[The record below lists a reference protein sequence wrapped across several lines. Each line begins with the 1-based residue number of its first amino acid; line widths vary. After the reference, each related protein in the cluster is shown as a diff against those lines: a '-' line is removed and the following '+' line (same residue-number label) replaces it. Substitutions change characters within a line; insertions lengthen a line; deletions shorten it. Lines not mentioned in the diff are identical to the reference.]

1 MPQAP
6 LVAVTRPEPS
16 KLYRWLVLIFVSL
29 AQFGNYY
36 IYDSIN
42 PLERIFHDQLGFSAS
57 MFGWLN
63 ASYSIA
69 AVATLLLGG
78 IIIDRVGIRQA
89 LLLFSALCLLGAMLT
104 AWEGKF
110 GTMVAGRTLLGLGAE
125 SQIITVVTALARWFK
140 GKELSFAFGINLTIA
155 RLASIAADNSPTWA
169 QWAFFPNGTSADPSW
184 HRPLILAAVVGSSC
198 MIGAIVY
205 WLMEGYAESHYSLGK
220 SGEPDKL
227 SFAEGL
233 KFNPS
238 YWYVVA
244 LCFTFYCGI
253 FPFRTFAID
262 LFISKILAGIGAAAS
277 NFADFAAAQQAAGF
291 LNSFLPLSAMIATP
305 LFGLLADKI
314 GRRATFMALGSL
326 LMMPVYLMIAYAHV
340 SHLIHLSFFIPL
352 VGKTVTLT
360 LAPSL
365 MLPVGMLGIAFSLI
379 PAVMWPSVAYI
390 VSEHRLGTAY
400 ALMSLIQQVGFAVF
414 NWAIGK
420 ANEISGASPTNPQG
434 YTLGMW
440 IFSIL
445 GFLGL
450 TFAFLLRHRELGP
463 HGHELETITTKTH
476 AE

>member
-1 MPQAP
+1 MSEAT
-6 LVAVTRPEPS
+6 LVVDTRPEPS

-89 LLLFSALCLLGAMLT
+89 LLLFSALCLLGAALT
-104 AWEGKF
+104 AMKGDF
-110 GTMVAGRTLLGLGAE
+110 GSMVSGRTLLGLGAE
-125 SQIITVVTALARWFK
+125 SQIITVTTALARWFK

-169 QWAFFPNGTSADPSW
+169 QWAFFPNGTSAEPSW
-184 HRPLILAAVVGSSC
+184 HRPLVLAIVVGSTC

-205 WLMEGYAESHYSLGK
+205 WVMERYGESHYALGK

-244 LCFTFYCGI
+244 LCFTFYSGI

-262 LFISKILAGIGAAAS
+262 IFTSKILASHGATSAMTAA
-277 NFADFAAAQQAAGF
+277 FASAQQQAGW
-291 LNSFLPLSAMIATP
+291 LNSLLPLTAMVATP
-305 LFGLLADKI
+305 LFGLLADRI
-314 GRRATFMALGSL
+314 GHRATLMLLGSFL
-326 LMMPVYLMIAYAHV
+326 LMPVYLMIAY
-340 SHLIHLSFFIPL
+340 SSIS
-352 VGKTVTLT
+352 
-360 LAPSL
+360 LAVPI
-365 MLPVGMLGIAFSLI
+365 GMLGVAFSLI

-390 VSEHRLGTAY
+390 VNEHRLGTAY
-400 ALMSLIQQVGFAVF
+400 ALMSLIQQVGFFIF

-420 ANEISGASPTNPQG
+420 ANDLSNASPTNPHG
-434 YTLGMW
+434 YALGMW

-445 GFLGL
+445 GFLG
-450 TFAFLLRHRELGP
+450 FFFSYMLRRRETGP
-463 HGHELETITTKTH
+463 DAHGLETITT
-476 AE
+476 ANQAA

>member
-1 MPQAP
+1 MAEAQ
-6 LVAVTRPEPS
+6 LAVSSRPEPS
-16 KLYRWLVLIFVSL
+16 KLYRWLALIFVSL

-63 ASYSIA
+63 ASYSVA

-89 LLLFSALCLLGAMLT
+89 LFLFSALCLLGAVLT
-104 AWEGKF
+104 ALQGKF
-110 GTMVAGRTLLGLGAE
+110 GTMIAGRTLLGLGAE
-125 SQIITVVTALARWFK
+125 SQIIAVTTALARWFK

-169 QWAFFPNGTSADPSW
+169 VWAFYPNGTSSEPSW
-184 HRPLILAAVVGSSC
+184 HRPLLLAAAVGSVC
-198 MIGAIVY
+198 VIGAAVY
-205 WLMEGYAESHYSLGK
+205 WLLEWYAESHYSLGK

-244 LCFTFYCGI
+244 LCFTFYSGI

-262 LFISKILAGIGAAAS
+262 LFTSKILASHGATSAMTAA
-277 NFADFAAAQQAAGF
+277 FAAAQQEAGR
-291 LNSFLPLSAMIATP
+291 LNSLLPLSAMIATP

-314 GRRATFMALGSL
+314 GHRATLMLIGSFL
-326 LMMPVYLMIAYAHV
+326 LMPVYLMIAY
-340 SHLIHLSFFIPL
+340 SSIPL
-352 VGKTVTLT
+352 VV
-360 LAPSL
+360 PI
-365 MLPVGMLGIAFSLI
+365 VMLGIAFSLI

-400 ALMSLIQQVGFAVF
+400 ALMSLLQQVGFFIF

-420 ANEISGASPTNPQG
+420 ANDVSGASPTNPHG
-434 YTLGMW
+434 YALGMW

-445 GFLGL
+445 GFLGFF
-450 TFAFLLRHRELGP
+450 FAYLLRRRETGP
-463 HGHELETITTKTH
+463 DAHGLETITTASPTG
-476 AE
+476 

>member
-1 MPQAP
+1 MSQAS
-6 LVAVTRPEPS
+6 LTVNTLPEPS
-16 KLYRWLVLIFVSL
+16 KLYRWIVLIFVSL

-89 LLLFSALCLLGAMLT
+89 LFLFSALCVLGAALT
-104 AWEGKF
+104 AWEGNF

-125 SQIITVVTALARWFK
+125 SQIITVTTALARWFK

-169 QWAFFPNGTSADPSW
+169 QWAFFPHGTSGEPSW
-184 HRPLILAAVVGSSC
+184 HRPLVLAVVVGSSC

-205 WLMEGYAESHYSLGK
+205 WVMERYAESHYALGK

-244 LCFTFYCGI
+244 LCFTFYSGI
-253 FPFRTFAID
+253 FPFRTFAMD
-262 LFISKILAGIGAAAS
+262 LFTSKILAAHGATSAMTAV
-277 NFADFAAAQQAAGF
+277 FAAAQQEAGR
-291 LNSFLPLSAMIATP
+291 LNSLLPLSAMIATP
-305 LFGLLADKI
+305 LFGLLADRI
-314 GRRATFMALGSL
+314 GRRAMLMLLGSFL
-326 LMMPVYLMIAYAHV
+326 LMPVYLMIVY
-340 SHLIHLSFFIPL
+340 SSLPL
-352 VGKTVTLT
+352 FVPIT
-360 LAPSL
+360 
-365 MLPVGMLGIAFSLI
+365 MLGIAFSLI

-400 ALMSLIQQVGFAVF
+400 ALMSLIQQIGFFVF

-420 ANEISGASPTNPQG
+420 ANDISGASPTNPQG
-434 YTLGMW
+434 YAMGMW

-450 TFAFLLRHRELGP
+450 FFSYMLLRRETGP
-463 HGHELETITTKTH
+463 KAHGLETITTKH
-476 AE
+476 PAPEAA

>member
-1 MPQAP
+1 M
-6 LVAVTRPEPS
+6 
-16 KLYRWLVLIFVSL
+16 YRWVVLVFVSL

-78 IIIDRVGIRQA
+78 IIIDRVGVRQA
-89 LLLFSALCLLGAMLT
+89 LLLFSALCLFGAALT
-104 AWEGKF
+104 ALRGDF

-125 SQIITVVTALARWFK
+125 SQIITVTTALARWFK

-155 RLASIAADNSPTWA
+155 RLASIGADNSPTWA
-169 QWAFFPNGTSADPSW
+169 VWAFYPDGTAAAPSW
-184 HRPLILAAVVGSSC
+184 HRPLALAAV
-198 MIGAIVY
+198 IGLVCVISALVY
-205 WLMEGYAESHYSLGK
+205 WVMEVYADSHYTLGK

-244 LCFTFYCGI
+244 LCFTFYSGI

-262 LFISKILAGIGAAAS
+262 LFTSKILAAQNATSAMTAA
-277 NFADFAAAQQAAGF
+277 FAAAQQEAGR
-291 LNSFLPLSAMIATP
+291 LNSLLPLSAMIATP
-305 LFGLLADKI
+305 LFGLLADRV
-314 GRRATFMALGSL
+314 GRRATFMLLGSFL
-326 LMMPVYLMIAYAHV
+326 LMPVYLMIVY
-340 SHLIHLSFFIPL
+340 SSIPL
-352 VGKTVTLT
+352 FVPIT
-360 LAPSL
+360 
-365 MLPVGMLGIAFSLI
+365 MLGIAFSLI
-379 PAVMWPSVAYI
+379 PAVMWPSVAYL

-400 ALMSLIQQVGFAVF
+400 ALMSLIQQVGFFVF

-420 ANEISGASPTNPQG
+420 ANDVSGASPTNPQG
-434 YTLGMW
+434 YALGMW

-450 TFAFLLRHRELGP
+450 FFSYMLLRRERGP
-463 HGHELETITTKTH
+463 DAHGLETITT
-476 AE
+476 ASSPG

>member
-1 MPQAP
+1 MSQAS
-6 LVAVTRPEPS
+6 LNVTSRPEPS
-16 KLYRWLVLIFVSL
+16 KLYRWIVLVFVSL

-78 IIIDRVGIRQA
+78 VIIDRVGIRQA
-89 LLLFSALCLLGAMLT
+89 LLLFSALCLAGAALT
-104 AWEGKF
+104 AMEGKF

-125 SQIITVVTALARWFK
+125 SQIITVTTALARWFK

-169 QWAFFPNGTSADPSW
+169 QWAFYPNGTSAEPSW
-184 HRPLILAAVVGSSC
+184 HRPLVLAAA
-198 MIGAIVY
+198 IGLICVISAIVY
-205 WLMEGYAESHYSLGK
+205 WLMEQYADSHYTLGK

-244 LCFTFYCGI
+244 LCFTFYSGI
-253 FPFRTFAID
+253 FPFRTFAMD
-262 LFISKILAGIGAAAS
+262 LFTSKILAAHGATSAMTAM
-277 NFADFAAAQQAAGF
+277 FAVAQQEAGR
-291 LNSFLPLSAMIATP
+291 LNSLLPLSAMIATP
-305 LFGLLADKI
+305 LFGLLADRI
-314 GRRATFMALGSL
+314 GRRAMLMLLGSFL
-326 LMMPVYLMIAYAHV
+326 LMPVYLMIVY
-340 SHLIHLSFFIPL
+340 SSLPL
-352 VGKTVTLT
+352 FVPIT
-360 LAPSL
+360 
-365 MLPVGMLGIAFSLI
+365 MLGIAFSLI

-400 ALMSLIQQVGFAVF
+400 ALMSLIQQIGFFIF

-420 ANEISGASPTNPQG
+420 ANDISGASPTNPQG
-434 YTLGMW
+434 YAMGMW

-450 TFAFLLRHRELGP
+450 FFSFMLLRRETGP
-463 HGHELETITTKTH
+463 DAHGLETITTKH
-476 AE
+476 PAPEAA

>member
-1 MPQAP
+1 MSQASLTVHSLP
-6 LVAVTRPEPS
+6 APS
-16 KLYRWLVLIFVSL
+16 KLYRWIVLIFVSL

-63 ASYSIA
+63 SSYSIA

-78 IIIDRVGIRQA
+78 LIIDRVGIRQA
-89 LLLFSALCLLGAMLT
+89 LLLFSALCLLGAALT
-104 AWEGKF
+104 AMEGRF
-110 GTMVAGRTLLGLGAE
+110 GPMVAGRTLLGLGAE
-125 SQIITVVTALARWFK
+125 SQIITVTTALARWFK

-169 QWAFFPNGTSADPSW
+169 QWAFFPNGTSAQPSW
-184 HRPLILAAVVGSSC
+184 QRPLVLAVIVGSTC
-198 MIGAIVY
+198 MVGAIVY
-205 WLMEGYAESHYSLGK
+205 WVMERYADSHYSLGK

-227 SFAEGL
+227 TFREGL

-244 LCFTFYCGI
+244 LCFTFYSGI

-262 LFISKILAGIGAAAS
+262 VFTSKILAAQGATTAMTAV
-277 NFADFAAAQQAAGF
+277 FAAAQQEAGR
-291 LNSFLPLSAMIATP
+291 LNSLLPLSAMIATP
-305 LFGLLADKI
+305 LFGLLADRI
-314 GRRATFMALGSL
+314 GRRAMLMLLGSFL
-326 LMMPVYLMIAYAHV
+326 LMPVYLMIAY
-340 SHLIHLSFFIPL
+340 SSLPLSVPII
-352 VGKTVTLT
+352 
-360 LAPSL
+360 
-365 MLPVGMLGIAFSLI
+365 MLGIAFSLI

-390 VSEHRLGTAY
+390 VNEHRLGTAY
-400 ALMSLIQQVGFAVF
+400 ALMSLIQQVGFFVF

-420 ANEISGASPTNPQG
+420 ANDVAGASPTHPQG
-434 YTLGMW
+434 YALGMW

-450 TFAFLLRHRELGP
+450 FFSFMLLKRETGP
-463 HGHELETITTKTH
+463 NAHGLETITTKH
-476 AE
+476 PAPEPA